1 MAHDLVRWRNALP
14 PPPPAGDTTDD
25 GDTWNLPP
33 ADDLSGRGG
42 TRPEASNMGTA
53 RRTPRPAS
61 AAAADRD
68 AAHAQQ
74 RGDDTF
80 ASLRATDAAEQR
92 QSMWDMGDL
101 KTWLW
106 IAAMFF
112 GFLLLVACV
121 YYLPHGQHNQ
131 SDGGNSGGAPTP
143 TIRVY

>member
-1 MAHDLVRWRNALP
+1 MAHDLVRWHNA
-14 PPPPAGDTTDD
+14 PPPPAPPDTIDE
-25 GDTWNLPP
+25 GETWNLPP
-33 ADDLSGRGG
+33 EADLSDGGG
-42 TRPEASNMGTA
+42 TRPQASNTGTA
-53 RRTPRPAS
+53 RRTARPSS
-61 AAAADRD
+61 AATADRD
-68 AAHAQQ
+68 AAHARQ

-92 QSMWDMGDL
+92 QSNWDWGDA

-121 YYLPHGQHNQ
+121 YYLPYGRHNQ
-131 SDGGNSGGAPTP
+131 ADGGNTSGAPTP